1 MRAAP
6 GRRRVPQT
14 SLGSPSSPPPPRRRG
29 KGMTPV
35 WEFKPLPFSP
45 GPPAGC
51 GGTETYRTPPCVLP
65 GWRPRDPAVGAREP
79 PPPPPPGGGSPA
91 RPAREDRDLSAPSN
105 APPRRPRRS
114 PPCRRDT
121 RAQILARAALG
132 VSGPTPASAPAA
144 YPPQHLSLGVSR
156 SRRPLLRRGQGVPW
170 FPCPGPLRPAC
181 CGFCSW
187 G

>member
-14 SLGSPSSPPPPRRRG
+14 SLGSPSFPHPRGGGGR
-29 KGMTPV
+29 V
-35 WEFKPLPFSP
+35 WPQCGSSGPFPFPL
-45 GPPAGC
+45 A
-51 GGTETYRTPPCVLP
+51 
-65 GWRPRDPAVGAREP
+65 PRPAVGAPRLTGPHPASYQGGGREIRPSERRSRP
-79 PPPPPPGGGSPA
+79 PPRDGSPA

-105 APPRRPRRS
+105 APPPRPRRS
-114 PPCRRDT
+114 PPRRRDT

-132 VSGPTPASAPAA
+132 VSGQTPAPAPAA
-144 YPPQHLSLGVSR
+144 YPPQHLSLSVSR